1 MGREGRGGQQPVP
14 RYMVPFM
21 LVQRGGGIKKTDMI
35 FMSEEYNG
43 ADLFILQGIPAY
55 KGRCY

>member
-21 LVQRGGGIKKTDMI
+21 LVQRGGGEGKAHEVEKMRVQLAVCHY
-35 FMSEEYNG
+35 F
-43 ADLFILQGIPAY
+43 FIIIIILGQGT
-55 KGRCY
+55 